1 MAKLFV
7 CSDIHGFYDEFR
19 KALDDAGF
27 DPANPDH
34 MLIVCGDTVDRGCQP
49 SQVISYLS
57 QLMRENKCVV
67 IKGNHES
74 LVLECLERGYPY
86 SHDYSNG
93 TFETICELGGAGG
106 GRSFDECCVVAEG
119 RFKAFVNKM
128 VNYYETKNHI
138 FVHSFVPLKSLDD
151 MPKYYTR
158 GKVYEKME
166 NWREAHHSDWEAARW
181 GNPFQLAKD
190 GFLPDKCLVFGH
202 WHTSWP
208 RHHWAW
214 SDEAEPEW
222 GKGAD
227 FSPYYGKGFIGIDAC
242 TAYSGKV
249 NVLVLE
255 DELIKED

>member
-1 MAKLFV
+1 MKLFV
-7 CSDIHGFYDEFR
+7 VSDIHGFYTEFR
-19 KALDDAGF
+19 KALDEAGF
-27 DPANPDH
+27 DPANSEH
-34 MLIVCGDTVDRGCQP
+34 MLIVCGDTTDRGPNP
-49 SQVISYLS
+49 SGVISYLS
-57 QLMRENKCVV
+57 QLMRDNKCIV

-74 LVLECLERGYPY
+74 LMLECCERGYPY

-93 TFETICELGGAGG
+93 TFETICELGGADK
-106 GRSFDECCVVAEG
+106 GRSFDECCIVTEC

-128 VNYYETKNHI
+128 VNYYETKNYI
-138 FVHSFVPLKSLDD
+138 FVHSFIPLKVLDD
-151 MPKYYTR
+151 MPMHYTR
-158 GKVYEKME
+158 GRVYEKME
-166 NWREAHHSDWEAARW
+166 NWREAHNSDWEAARW
-181 GNPFQLAKD
+181 GNPFQLAMD

-222 GKGAD
+222 GKCAD

-249 NVLVLE
+249 NVLILE